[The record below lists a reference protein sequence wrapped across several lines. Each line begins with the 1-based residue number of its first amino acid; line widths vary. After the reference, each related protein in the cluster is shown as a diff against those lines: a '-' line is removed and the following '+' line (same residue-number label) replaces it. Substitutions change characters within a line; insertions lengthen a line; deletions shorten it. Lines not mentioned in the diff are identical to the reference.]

1 MQMMLRNT
9 EYLGYL
15 RERQASTSV
24 GASTAR
30 GMGPRGTIH
39 AARTFLGKLQIERFH
54 KQSEA
59 EFLAE
64 LDKATNE
71 LKVSLPKGAQ
81 TWGSTRKFLNIFLRG
96 CAYNKYL
103 SAHHKLQLIQAW
115 LEVPLDSH
123 VAKGL
128 KQIAGRGKLPRWPG
142 VIHLQ
147 SKDSALFQNFAA
159 EVARIDGVNKVDLD
173 VKFWR
178 RVS

>member
-1 MQMMLRNT
+1 MLQNT
-9 EYLGYL
+9 EYLEYL
-15 RERQASTSV
+15 RERQASISV

-30 GMGPRGTIH
+30 GMGPRGTIR
-39 AARTFLGKLQIERFH
+39 AARTFLGELQLERFH
-54 KQSEA
+54 KTSEA

-64 LDKATNE
+64 LDKATEE
-71 LKVSLPKGAQ
+71 LKIRLPNGARM
-81 TWGSTRKFLNIFLRG
+81 WGSARKFLNIFLRG

-103 SAHHKLQLIQAW
+103 CAHHRLQLIQAW

-128 KQIAGRGKLPRWPG
+128 EQIAGRGQLPRWPG
-142 VIHLQ
+142 VIHLK
-147 SKDSALFQNFAA
+147 SKDSALFQGFAA